1 MFTRISLRQQKLTF
15 EHFNGGATTKST
27 LRVNSAL
34 AVEIKRQDRS
44 ESVNIRS
51 VGIARI
57 GRMVKALS
65 ARLSVKMRRY
75 VPLLSLSL
83 ALSEYPHTSHDAA

>member
-1 MFTRISLRQQKLTF
+1 MRHKIVTF
-15 EHFNGGATTKST
+15 APFNGGVTTKST
-27 LRVNSAL
+27 SKVNSAL
-34 AVEIKRQDRS
+34 AVEIKRQDQS

-51 VGIARI
+51 VGMAGI

-75 VPLLSLSL
+75 VPLLPSCSQ
-83 ALSEYPHTSHDAA
+83 